1 MKKLMYILFALL
13 AVACNN
19 NDTSDSNSN
28 SVDSNYQSAKETLVE
43 KEKKQPKKFLKIK
56 NEKDKKNFWGQT
68 VVKAYIVNTASVVSY
83 KNIRIKSL
91 YYKEGQLVENHEDVI
106 DATIAP
112 GDKEK
117 IKLKYGTPKGTDSVA
132 LSIMQAEVV
141 EE

>member
-1 MKKLMYILFALL
+1 MYILFALL

-19 NDTSDSNSN
+19 NDNSYSNG
-28 SVDSNYQSAKETLVE
+28 VDSNYQTAKETLVE
-43 KEKKQPKKFLKIK
+43 KEKKEPKRFLKIE

-68 VVKAYIVNTASVVSY
+68 VVKAYLVNTASVVSY
-83 KNIRIKSL
+83 KNIRIKSF
-91 YYKEGQLVENHEDVI
+91 YYKNGQLVENHEDVI

-112 GDKEK
+112 GNKEK

-132 LSIMQAEVV
+132 LSIMQAEFV

>member
-1 MKKLMYILFALL
+1 MEKLMYILFALL

-19 NDTSDSNSN
+19 NDNSYSNG
-28 SVDSNYQSAKETLVE
+28 VDSNYQTAKETLVE
-43 KEKKQPKKFLKIK
+43 KEKKEPKRFLKIE

-68 VVKAYIVNTASVVSY
+68 VVKAYLVNTASVVSY
-83 KNIRIKSL
+83 KNIRIKSF
-91 YYKEGQLVENHEDVI
+91 YYKNGQLVENHEDVI

-112 GDKEK
+112 GNKEK

-132 LSIMQAEVV
+132 LSIMQAEFV